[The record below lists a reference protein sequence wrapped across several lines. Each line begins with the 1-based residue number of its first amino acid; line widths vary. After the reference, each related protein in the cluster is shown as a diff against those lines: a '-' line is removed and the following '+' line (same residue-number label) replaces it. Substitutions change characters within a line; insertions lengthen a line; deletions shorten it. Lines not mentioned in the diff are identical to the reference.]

1 MSLVEPRHRDE
12 EMEQITQSLLGSNC
26 VSIVG
31 LSNMGKSALMRSLSS
46 GNLVERYQSELGR
59 DVVFAYIDC
68 NGMLELSGQGFY
80 ELVLRTVRDSVRH
93 LDASLLSTLAA
104 FYQQA
109 IESDSALIVPLSFN
123 NALTALIDEGYH
135 DLVLLLDEFDEA
147 FDSLDGRVFLNL
159 RALKDRYPR
168 NLLYVTATVR
178 RLGFK
183 RGDEQTAEF
192 VELSAAHTYTVGPLS
207 RGQADDLAYAFAEE
221 AGLDR
226 LLTREELDFLWTQAA
241 GHPGLTMAVIS
252 KLDEMVDSDLDAIAE
267 ALPHDVTVRSECNRL
282 WSQLGADERE
292 TLLAVVVGTTE
303 KRLERALQSL
313 SAWGLL
319 RTEGDTI
326 SAFCKLLA
334 DFVRRQATV
343 QRELPGG
350 IWVDEDA
357 GDVWVGGLPIE
368 ALTELEF
375 KLLQLLFQRRN
386 KLTDKYQIVERVWG
400 VDYLDDIDD
409 ARIEKLVSRL
419 RSKIEPDPANP
430 QYIITIRGRG
440 YKLNDGA

>member
-1 MSLVEPRHRDE
+1 MSLIEPRYQDE
-12 EMEQITQSLLGSNC
+12 EMEQIAQSLLGSNC

-31 LSNMGKSALMRSLSS
+31 LSNMGKSTLMRSLPASD
-46 GNLVERYQSELGR
+46 LAERYQSESGR
-59 DVVFAYIDC
+59 ELIFAYIDC
-68 NGMLELSGQGFY
+68 NGMLELSGQGLY
-80 ELVLRTVRDSVRH
+80 ELVLRTVRDSIRH
-93 LDASLLSTLAA
+93 IDASLLSKLDTY
-104 FYQQA
+104 YQQA
-109 IESDSALIVPLSFN
+109 LEAVSPLIVPLSFN
-123 NALTALIDEGYH
+123 NALTAFIEEGGR

-159 RALKDRYPR
+159 RALKDRFPR
-168 NLLYVTATVR
+168 NLMYITATVR

-192 VELSAAHTYTVGPLS
+192 VELSAAHTHTIGPLA
-207 RGQADDLAYAFAEE
+207 RDQADEMAYAFADE
-221 AGLDR
+221 AGMDR
-226 LLTREELDFLWTQAA
+226 LLTRQELDFLWDQAA

-252 KLDEMVDSDLDAIAE
+252 KLGEMTDTDFPTIADT
-267 ALPHDVTVRSECNRL
+267 LSYDVTVRSECNRL
-282 WSQLGADERE
+282 WSQLGADERA

-313 SAWGLL
+313 SAWGVL
-319 RTEGDTI
+319 RSEGETI
-326 SAFCKLLA
+326 SVFSKLFA

-350 IWVDEDA
+350 LWVDEDA

-375 KLLQLLFQRRN
+375 KLLQLLFHRRN
-386 KLTDKYQIVERVWG
+386 KVTDKYQIVERVWG
-400 VDYLDDIDD
+400 VDYLDEIDD

-419 RSKIEPDPANP
+419 RSKIEPDPSNP
-430 QYIITIRGRG
+430 QYIITMRGRG
-440 YKLNDGA
+440 YKLNAAV

>member
-1 MSLVEPRHRDE
+1 MPPVETRYSDE
-12 EMEQITQSLLGSNC
+12 EMEQITQSLLSSNC
-26 VSIVG
+26 VSIIG
-31 LSNMGKSALMRSLSS
+31 LSNMGKSTLMRSLSAID
-46 GNLVERYQSELGR
+46 LAARYQSETGR
-59 DVVFAYIDC
+59 EVVFAYIDC

-80 ELVLRTVRDSVRH
+80 ELVLRTVRDSIPSA
-93 LDASLLSTLAA
+93 DAALLSKLDTY
-104 FYQQA
+104 YQQA
-109 IESDSALIVPLSFN
+109 IESDSPLIVPLSFN
-123 NALTALIDEGYH
+123 NALTAFIEEGGR

-159 RALKDRYPR
+159 RALRDRYPR

-192 VELSAAHTYTVGPLS
+192 VELSTAHTHSIGPLD
-207 RGQADDLAYAFAEE
+207 RVQADEMAYAFSED
-221 AGLDR
+221 AGMDR
-226 LLTREELDFLWTQAA
+226 LLSRDELDFLWEQAG

-252 KLDEMVDSDLDAIAE
+252 KINELATSDLATIAE
-267 ALPHDVTVRSECNRL
+267 ALPHDGTVRSECNRL

-292 TLLAVVVGTTE
+292 TLLSIVVGTTE

-313 SAWGLL
+313 SAWGLV
-319 RTEGDTI
+319 RAEEDDI
-326 SAFCKLLA
+326 STFCSLLA

-350 IWVDEDA
+350 LWIDEDA

-375 KLLQLLFQRRN
+375 KLLQLLFHRRN

-440 YKLNDGA
+440 YKLNAAT